1 MAKLT
6 KKNVLHVAKLA
17 NLTLTD
23 EEVEKY
29 LEQLSNIISYISQ
42 LDEVDVSE
50 LEPTSQTTGL
60 ENVLRIDELKPGNS
74 LDLKYALSGTENTH
88 NDYFQVDAVLEE
100 RSDPTTLK
108 LRGASK

>member
-50 LEPTSQTTGL
+50 FEPTSQTTGL
-60 ENVLRIDELKPGNS
+60 ENVFRTDEIKADNGLS
-74 LDLKYALSGTENTH
+74 VEQALSGTHKGH
-88 NDYFQVDAVLEE
+88 NDYFQVDAVL
-100 RSDPTTLK
+100 
-108 LRGASK
+108 